1 MLVDIIAIKSNSHK
15 QDLDYPAKMIAEET
29 DRSLFTDEVPTSHVM
44 ADISI
49 SWNKE
54 LWPLLEMFY
63 LLVLPKETVNYLSFS
78 FSQSQG
84 MNFTHIRG

>member
-1 MLVDIIAIKSNSHK
+1 MNTEQETAKWIPLIESKTSLNKVLVDIIASKSNSHK

-49 SWNKE
+49 S
-54 LWPLLEMFY
+54 
-63 LLVLPKETVNYLSFS
+63 
-78 FSQSQG
+78 
-84 MNFTHIRG
+84 